1 MEGIGSEELK
11 KFIPEEKCLAILMID
26 GIAIDERLSVDTSI
40 VPMSFMGLCRHC
52 VDPSFNTMADTV
64 RIKAGLNNKA
74 FHLAKRRT
82 AFALGSTTG
91 DQTHSFRLLFLP
103 RARRMSSMLKKP
115 LIQPTFC

>member
-52 VDPSFNTMADTV
+52 ADPSFNTMADTV

-74 FHLAKRRT
+74 FHLAKEAHCVCIRHNSKRSNSLIPVAISPT
-82 AFALGSTTG
+82 C
-91 DQTHSFRLLFLP
+91 
-103 RARRMSSMLKKP
+103 KKDE
-115 LIQPTFC
+115 